1 MFLVVSRTLVL
12 STHFFARP
20 KNQAPRKKFVHPC
33 STNKDILVK
42 VEYQK
47 KDATAVVN
55 KELMNKRGSKNVF
68 LRFYIYT
75 LQHLLV
81 ATYRGVFRTGA
92 FLQKQLTAFSC

>member
-1 MFLVVSRTLVL
+1 MSRTLIL
-12 STHFFARP
+12 SAHFFARP
-20 KNQAPRKKFVHPC
+20 KNRAPRKKFVHPC

-47 KDATAVVN
+47 KDVTATVN

-81 ATYRGVFRTGA
+81 AIYRGVFRTGA
-92 FLQKQLTAFSC
+92 FLQK